1 MSKENNSSCLV
12 KVASSQNILQFG
24 SNLHKMVPNHD
35 LFFGDWSQ
43 NEKLS
48 EIKPTSIKSVLYEN
62 ESRFTYGLAIVQ
74 FLSHTFKMLK
84 QSRFLNHDY
93 NLVT

>member
-1 MSKENNSSCLV
+1 M
-12 KVASSQNILQFG
+12 FG
-24 SNLHKMVPNHD
+24 KGSFISEHFSVWLKSPQKWCQITTF
-35 LFFGDWSQ
+35 FFGDWSQ

-62 ESRFTYGLAIVQ
+62 EFTYGLAIVQ

>member
-1 MSKENNSSCLV
+1 M
-12 KVASSQNILQFG
+12 FG
-24 SNLHKMVPNHD
+24 KGSFISEHFSVWLKSPQKWCQITT
-35 LFFGDWSQ
+35 FFFESQ

-62 ESRFTYGLAIVQ
+62 EFTYGLAIVQ

-93 NLVT
+93 NLFT